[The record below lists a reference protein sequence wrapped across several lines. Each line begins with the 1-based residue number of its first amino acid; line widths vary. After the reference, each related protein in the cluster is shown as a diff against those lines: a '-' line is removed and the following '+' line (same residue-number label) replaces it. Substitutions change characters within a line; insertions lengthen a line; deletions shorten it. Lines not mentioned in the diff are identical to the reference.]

1 MEPASN
7 LDTLHTIAQVAIA
20 IIGFSGI
27 VVVFGRRTGAQWS
40 AEESLRF
47 YVLIACPLTALA
59 CSFVPILAG
68 QLTNDY
74 DTIWRTSNAILGAA
88 HLANLA
94 PFLLNSFG
102 AKATRGQ
109 NANAAV
115 GVLFIAS
122 HFLAALDFLPWYA
135 FIFILG
141 LLQQIWIGIYNFM
154 LLFSPEHTDA

>member
-1 MEPASN
+1 MEPVANS
-7 LDTLHTIAQVAIA
+7 DTLHTIAQVAIA

-27 VVVFGRRTGAQWS
+27 VVVFGRRTDAQWT

-59 CSFVPILAG
+59 CSFVPILLS

-74 DTIWRTSNAILGAA
+74 DTIWRTSNAVLGAA
-88 HLANLA
+88 HLANIT

-109 NANAAV
+109 NANAVV
-115 GVLFIAS
+115 GVILIAS
-122 HFLAALDFLPWYA
+122 HFLAALGVLPWYA
-135 FIFILG
+135 FVFILG
-141 LLQQIWIGIYNFM
+141 LLQQIWIGIHNFI
-154 LLFSPEHTDA
+154 LLFSPKRTDV